1 MNTIKTW
8 RVPLAIILCVAVG
21 VTARTYPGSSNNS
34 PSESGIKRDTQDV
47 TNLDRR
53 ISLLEQ
59 RFYAIESSIN
69 RLEQQAA
76 LYGREARPS
85 SSLRDPEIGLLRGE
99 VETLQRRL
107 VEVECGLARLDE
119 RTLTPAA
126 REARKRAGTSVTDP
140 CRLSA
145 DAPLRLSTRP

>member
-1 MNTIKTW
+1 
-8 RVPLAIILCVAVG
+8 
-21 VTARTYPGSSNNS
+21 
-34 PSESGIKRDTQDV
+34 
-47 TNLDRR
+47 
-53 ISLLEQ
+53 
-59 RFYAIESSIN
+59 
-69 RLEQQAA
+69 
-76 LYGREARPS
+76 
-85 SSLRDPEIGLLRGE
+85 LRDPEIGLLRGE